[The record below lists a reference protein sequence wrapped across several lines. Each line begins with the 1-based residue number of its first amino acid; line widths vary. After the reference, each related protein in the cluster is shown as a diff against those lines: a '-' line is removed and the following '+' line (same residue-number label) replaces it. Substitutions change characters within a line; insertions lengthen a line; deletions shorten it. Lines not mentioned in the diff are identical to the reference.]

1 MLCPY
6 KKITRYV
13 YLRDVTHGVAIDND
27 IVDQSIEYFGNCDE
41 FECPAY
47 YEEVIFDT
55 DDCTQ
60 HCRLVE
66 KNGKDCN

>member
-6 KKITRYV
+6 KKIIHNDYDFRTVTNTLLRGTR
-13 YLRDVTHGVAIDND
+13 
-27 IVDQSIEYFGNCDE
+27 EEFGRCDE
-41 FECPAY
+41 FDCPAY